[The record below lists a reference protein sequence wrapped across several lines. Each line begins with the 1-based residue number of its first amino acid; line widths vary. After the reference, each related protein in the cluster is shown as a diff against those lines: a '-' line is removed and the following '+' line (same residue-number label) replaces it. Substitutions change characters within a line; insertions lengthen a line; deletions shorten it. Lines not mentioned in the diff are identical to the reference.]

1 MGLKSPLL
9 AIQLDAI
16 KQVNS
21 MPLKETLTNDMKDA
35 MRQRDTVKRDTI
47 RLLLSAIGYE
57 EKARR
62 TDALDDDGVT
72 QVLSKQAQ
80 QRRDSIE
87 AYQKGERPDLVA
99 KEEAELAII
108 VEYLPQPLTAD
119 EIAAIVQSAIA
130 DAGATGPQDMG
141 KVMGRIMPQVRGRAD
156 GKQVS
161 ALVSQTLRGM

>member
-1 MGLKSPLL
+1 M
-9 AIQLDAI
+9 A
-16 KQVNS
+16 
-21 MPLKETLTNDMKDA
+21 LKETLTNDLKDA
-35 MRQRDTVKRDTI
+35 MRQRDAVRRDTI

-57 EKARR
+57 EKAKR
-62 TDALDDDGVT
+62 TDALPDNAVL

-87 AYQKGERPDLVA
+87 AYQNGNRPDLVE
-99 KEEAELAII
+99 KEEAELAIVI
-108 VEYLPQPLTAD
+108 KYLPQPLTAD
-119 EIAAIVQSAIA
+119 EIDAIVQSAIA
-130 DAGATGPQDMG
+130 AAGATGPQDMG

>member
-1 MGLKSPLL
+1 M
-9 AIQLDAI
+9 A
-16 KQVNS
+16 
-21 MPLKETLTNDMKDA
+21 LKETLTNDMKDA
-35 MRQRDTVKRDTI
+35 MRQRDTVTRDTI

-57 EKARR
+57 EKAKR
-62 TDALDDDGVT
+62 TDALPDDAVL

-87 AYQKGERPDLVA
+87 AYQKGDRPDLVA
-99 KEEAELAII
+99 KEEAELAIVI
-108 VEYLPQPLTAD
+108 KYLPQPLTAE

-161 ALVSQTLRGM
+161 ALVNQTLRGM

>member
-1 MGLKSPLL
+1 M
-9 AIQLDAI
+9 A
-16 KQVNS
+16 
-21 MPLKETLTNDMKDA
+21 LKETLSNDMKDA
-35 MRQRDTVKRDTI
+35 MRQRDTVTRDTI

-57 EKARR
+57 EKAKR
-62 TDALDDDGVT
+62 TDALPDDAVL

-87 AYQKGERPDLVA
+87 AYQKGDRPDLVA
-99 KEEAELAII
+99 KEEAELAI
-108 VEYLPQPLTAD
+108 VTKYLPQPLTAD

-130 DAGATGPQDMG
+130 DASATGPQDMG

>member
-1 MGLKSPLL
+1 M
-9 AIQLDAI
+9 A
-16 KQVNS
+16 
-21 MPLKETLTNDMKDA
+21 LKETLSNDMKDA
-35 MRQRDTVKRDTI
+35 MRQRDTVTRDTI

-57 EKARR
+57 EKAKR
-62 TDALDDDGVT
+62 TDALPDDAVL

-87 AYQKGERPDLVA
+87 AYQKGDRPDLVA
-99 KEEAELAII
+99 KEEAELAI
-108 VEYLPQPLTAD
+108 VTKYLPQPLTAD
-119 EIAAIVQSAIA
+119 EIAAIVQSAVA

-161 ALVSQTLRGM
+161 ALVNQTLRGM

>member
-1 MGLKSPLL
+1 M
-9 AIQLDAI
+9 A
-16 KQVNS
+16 
-21 MPLKETLTNDMKDA
+21 LKETLTNDLKDA
-35 MRQRDTVKRDTI
+35 MRQRDAVRRDTI

-57 EKARR
+57 EKAKR
-62 TDALDDDGVT
+62 TDALPDDAVL

-99 KEEAELAII
+99 KEEAELAI
-108 VEYLPQPLTAD
+108 VTQYLPQPLSAD
-119 EIAAIVQSAIA
+119 EIQAIVQSAIA

-161 ALVSQTLRGM
+161 ALVSQKLRGM

>member
-1 MGLKSPLL
+1 
-9 AIQLDAI
+9 
-16 KQVNS
+16 
-21 MPLKETLTNDMKDA
+21 MPLKETLANDMRDA

-57 EKARR
+57 EKAKR
-62 TDALDDDGVT
+62 TDALDDDAVT

-87 AYQKGERPDLVA
+87 AYQKGDRPDLVA
-99 KEEAELAII
+99 KEEAELAIV

-119 EIAAIVQSAIA
+119 EINEIVRSVIA
-130 DAGATGPQDMG
+130 EVNPGGPQDMG

-161 ALVSQTLRGM
+161 ALVSQTLRSL

>member
-1 MGLKSPLL
+1 M
-9 AIQLDAI
+9 A
-16 KQVNS
+16 
-21 MPLKETLTNDMKDA
+21 LKETLSNDMKDA
-35 MRQRDTVKRDTI
+35 MRQRDTVTRDTI

-57 EKARR
+57 EKAKR
-62 TDALDDDGVT
+62 TDALSDDAVL

-87 AYQKGERPDLVA
+87 AYQKGDRPDLVA
-99 KEEAELAII
+99 KEEAELAIVI
-108 VEYLPQPLTAD
+108 KYLPQPLTAE
-119 EIAAIVQSAIA
+119 EIAAIVQSAVA

-161 ALVSQTLRGM
+161 ALVNQTLRGM

>member
-1 MGLKSPLL
+1 M
-9 AIQLDAI
+9 A
-16 KQVNS
+16 
-21 MPLKETLTNDMKDA
+21 LKETLTNDLKDA
-35 MRQRDTVKRDTI
+35 MRQRDTVRRDTI

-57 EKARR
+57 EKAKR
-62 TDALDDDGVT
+62 TDALEEDAVL

-87 AYQKGERPDLVA
+87 AYQKGDRPDLVA
-99 KEEAELAII
+99 QEEAELAI
-108 VEYLPQPLTAD
+108 VTRYLPQPLTAD
-119 EIAAIVQSAIA
+119 EITSIVQSAISE
-130 DAGATGPQDMG
+130 AGATGPQDMG